1 MTTSL
6 WILALS
12 FWLHMIATV
21 VWLGGLFLMALV
33 VWPGAARALGCGR
46 ELHSLMR
53 TLQRRLIPLGWLSLA
68 VLTATGL
75 IQMAANPNYE
85 GFLNLSNSWTLAIL
99 LKHLAVIGM
108 LGVGSYHHF
117 ALIPLLERGETLRA
131 AGRDFSEADRLYR
144 REVGV
149 IRVNLGLGVLVLLFT
164 AVARA
169 VGQ

>member
-46 ELHSLMR
+46 ELHTLIR

-85 GFLNLSNSWTLAIL
+85 GFLNLANAWTIAIM

-108 LGVGSYHHF
+108 LGVSSYYHF
-117 ALIPLLERGETLRA
+117 SLVPSLERGEMFRA
-131 AGRDFSEADRLYR
+131 AGRDFPDAGRLFSK
-144 REVGV
+144 ELGL
-149 IRVNLGLGVLVLLFT
+149 IRLNLGLGILVLLFT